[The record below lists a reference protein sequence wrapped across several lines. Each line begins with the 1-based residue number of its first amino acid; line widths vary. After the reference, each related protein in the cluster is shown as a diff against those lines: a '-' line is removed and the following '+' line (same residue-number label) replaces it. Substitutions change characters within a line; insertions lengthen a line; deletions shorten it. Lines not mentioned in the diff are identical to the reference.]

1 MPSKNTSSKNKSA
14 RRSVAPARPAPRTP
28 LARAYDGHFKVTD
41 AYRATLPDVMQSPA
55 SAIEGAHVAIQ
66 QVGIDGFKLPM
77 RFALKNSGAEQAAW
91 RSASTLQ
98 ARVTGTVSLEATRKG
113 INMSR
118 IMRAFYEHDADLCS
132 PELLA
137 LILQKYRRAHKSLEA
152 RLRVAFSFP
161 ALQPS
166 LRSGLTGW
174 QYYDA
179 AYEASVTRAG
189 SAEFPLG
196 GRREAPS
203 NQPSRNLALPE
214 SAIRRYVELDFIY
227 SSACPCSAALAEH
240 ARDTRNTHA
249 IGHSQR
255 SKARVRVEI
264 APGKRL
270 DAGALREH
278 CAAALR
284 TETQVLVKREDEQAF
299 AELNGAHQKFVEDAA
314 RLLYARLDAD
324 PRVRDFRIICAH
336 YESLHSHDAVS
347 VLCKGLPGGM
357 TADMLDFRAMMF

>member
-1 MPSKNTSSKNKSA
+1 MPSKSTSNTSSKNKSA
-14 RRSVAPARPAPRTP
+14 RSTSRTQLARAP
-28 LARAYDGHFKVTD
+28 LARAYDARFKATD
-41 AYRATLPDVMQSPA
+41 AYRASLPDVMQAPA
-55 SAIEGAHVAIQ
+55 SAIEGARVAIQ

-77 RFALKNSGAEQAAW
+77 RFALKNVNTGP
-91 RSASTLQ
+91 ASTLSTILQ
-98 ARVTGTVSLEATRKG
+98 ARVTGTVSLEAARKG

-118 IMRAFYEHDADLCS
+118 IMRTFYEHAGDACS

-137 LILQKYRRAHKSLEA
+137 RILQKYRRAHASLEA

-161 ALQPS
+161 ARQRS
-166 LRSGLTGW
+166 LRSGLDGW

-179 AYEASVTRAG
+179 AYEATIAPVQSGG
-189 SAEFPLG
+189 SILL
-196 GRREAPS
+196 PS
-203 NQPSRNLALPE
+203 EGDGSSPHFAV
-214 SAIRRYVELDFIY
+214 ARRYVEIDFVY

-240 ARDTRNTHA
+240 ARDTRGVFA

-264 APGKRL
+264 AHGKRL
-270 DAGALREH
+270 DAAALREH

-299 AELNGAHQKFVEDAA
+299 AELNGAHLKFVEDAA

-324 PRVRDFRIICAH
+324 ARVRDFRITCAH

-347 VLCKGLPGGM
+347 VLCKGAPGGM
-357 TADMLDFRAMMF
+357 TADTLDFRAM

>member
-1 MPSKNTSSKNKSA
+1 MPSKTTSSKSKSA
-14 RRSVAPARPAPRTP
+14 RRPSAPARPAP
-28 LARAYDGHFKVTD
+28 LSRAYDARFKPTA
-41 AYRATLPDVMQSPA
+41 AYRAALPDVMQSPA
-55 SAIEGAHVAIQ
+55 SAIEGARVAIQ

-77 RFALKNSGAEQAAW
+77 RFALKNTGAGQAA
-91 RSASTLQ
+91 RSSASTLQ
-98 ARVTGTVSLEATRKG
+98 ARVTGTVSLEAARKG

-118 IMRAFYEHDADLCS
+118 IMRAFYEHDAGVCTPD
-132 PELLA
+132 LLA
-137 LILQKYRRAHKSLEA
+137 RILQKYRRAHQSLEA

-161 ALQPS
+161 ARQRS
-166 LRSGLTGW
+166 LRSGLSGW

-179 AYEASVTRAG
+179 AYEATIAPAG
-189 SAEFPLG
+189 SAGILPG
-196 GRREAPS
+196 GRREAPPKP
-203 NQPSRNLALPE
+203 PSGNSALPE
-214 SAIRRYVELDFIY
+214 SAIRRFVEIDFVY

-240 ARDTRNTHA
+240 ARDTRNAYA

-255 SKARVRVEI
+255 SKARVRVEV

-299 AELNGAHQKFVEDAA
+299 AELNGAHLKFVEDAA

-324 PRVRDFRIICAH
+324 PRVRDFRIVCAH
-336 YESLHSHDAVS
+336 HESLHSHDAVS
-347 VLCKGLPGGM
+347 VLCKGIPGGM
-357 TADMLDFRAMMF
+357 TADALDFRSMN

>member
-1 MPSKNTSSKNKSA
+1 MPSKSNSNTSSTSSSKNK
-14 RRSVAPARPAPRTP
+14 PARSAPRAPLARAP
-28 LARAYDGHFKVTD
+28 LARAYDSRFKATD
-41 AYRATLPDVMQSPA
+41 AYRASLPDAMQSPA

-77 RFALKNSGAEQAAW
+77 RFALKNANAGP
-91 RSASTLQ
+91 ASTASPASTILP
-98 ARVTGTVSLEATRKG
+98 ARVTGTVSLEAARKG

-118 IMRAFYEHDADLCS
+118 IMRAFYEHAGDACS

-137 LILQKYRRAHKSLEA
+137 RILQKYRRAHASLEA

-161 ALQPS
+161 ARQRS
-166 LRSGLTGW
+166 LRSGLDGW

-179 AYEASVTRAG
+179 AYEAAIAPAQSEGSILLPSKGAG
-189 SAEFPLG
+189 SSPRFAV
-196 GRREAPS
+196 A
-203 NQPSRNLALPE
+203 
-214 SAIRRYVELDFIY
+214 RRYVEIDVAY

-240 ARDTRNTHA
+240 ARDTRGVFA

-270 DAGALREH
+270 DAAALREH

-299 AELNGAHQKFVEDAA
+299 AELNGAHLKFVEDAA

-324 PRVRDFRIICAH
+324 ARVRDFRIICAH

-347 VLCKGLPGGM
+347 VLCKGAPGGM
-357 TADMLDFRAMMF
+357 TAGTLDFRAM